1 MGGRKIYSF
10 FFSRE
15 NFVSKKQSKE
25 KIIYSRTIARE
36 KEKVSVSIYFPCFS
50 TLRFFVGGH
59 GGRKR
64 LFTPT
69 LSRLRNA
76 AAVINYPGK
85 SCNDPDIPSISQG
98 GRGSSAIR
106 PIGVSW
112 ENRVID
118 KPRQPRPTFRLRR
131 SSVLLEFSMLAFLV
145 AHRKNLRW
153 ESEKERRVD
162 VTDTTADTY
171 TDRISRRERYIE
183 VHKVRRAWRTEKGRR

>member
-1 MGGRKIYSF
+1 MVYRVEGKTRRGRQRARELEKKKNNSARVNEQESTGDGGGRKIYSF

-145 AHRKNLRW
+145 AHRKNLR
-153 ESEKERRVD
+153 
-162 VTDTTADTY
+162 
-171 TDRISRRERYIE
+171 
-183 VHKVRRAWRTEKGRR
+183 

>member
-1 MGGRKIYSF
+1 MNERESTGDGGEKNLLF
-10 FFSRE
+10 FFSRK
-15 NFVSKKQSKE
+15 NRRIISKKQSKKE

-118 KPRQPRPTFRLRR
+118 KRGNRGQLFVSAARAFCSNSRCSPSLSRIVRIYGERARRNGGLTLPTRPPTRIPTEFR
-131 SSVLLEFSMLAFLV
+131 V
-145 AHRKNLRW
+145 AK
-153 ESEKERRVD
+153 
-162 VTDTTADTY
+162 DTSRY
-171 TDRISRRERYIE
+171 T
-183 VHKVRRAWRTEKGRR
+183 K

>member
-1 MGGRKIYSF
+1 M
-10 FFSRE
+10 
-15 NFVSKKQSKE
+15 
-25 KIIYSRTIARE
+25 
-36 KEKVSVSIYFPCFS
+36 
-50 TLRFFVGGH
+50 
-59 GGRKR
+59 
-64 LFTPT
+64 FTPT

-118 KPRQPRPTFRLRR
+118 KRGNRGQLFVSAV

-145 AHRKNLRW
+145 AHRKNLR
-153 ESEKERRVD
+153 
-162 VTDTTADTY
+162 
-171 TDRISRRERYIE
+171 
-183 VHKVRRAWRTEKGRR
+183 

>member
-1 MGGRKIYSF
+1 MGGERKIYSF
-10 FFSRE
+10 FFHA
-15 NFVSKKQSKE
+15 
-25 KIIYSRTIARE
+25 KIEESYRRNNRKNRRKRRLYSRTIARE

-50 TLRFFVGGH
+50 TLRFFVGRH

-145 AHRKNLRW
+145 AHRKNLR
-153 ESEKERRVD
+153 
-162 VTDTTADTY
+162 
-171 TDRISRRERYIE
+171 
-183 VHKVRRAWRTEKGRR
+183 